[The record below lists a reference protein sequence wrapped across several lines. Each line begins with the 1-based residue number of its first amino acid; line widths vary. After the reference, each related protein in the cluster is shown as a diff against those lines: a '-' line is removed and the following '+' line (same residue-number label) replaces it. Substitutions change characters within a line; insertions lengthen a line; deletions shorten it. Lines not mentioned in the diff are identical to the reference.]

1 MNVIGL
7 DTSMPSTAV
16 GLLVGGDQ
24 LFEAY
29 DERVGGE
36 RPGHQQRLLELAHE
50 VLGRAH
56 VRWTEVDRVAVGLG
70 PGTYTGM
77 RVGVA
82 TARALAQ
89 SLSAEIVG
97 VSSSMALAH
106 AALQSGVSG
115 DRDHVLTVVDARRRE
130 VFVAAYARAAAA
142 APPALL
148 AGPQPLAPA
157 AVGAWLAN
165 VEPQLVSPR
174 AAADRRPSSHG
185 AGSWLAVG
193 DATGELADE
202 LSALGVV
209 VPPTDS
215 RLHRV
220 GARALCELGS
230 AIAPDDIADV
240 LPQYCRRPDAEIA
253 LARRDA
259 DADGVAD
266 AVVAGTP
273 TARVGG
279 TA

>member
-16 GLLVGGDQ
+16 GLLVAGDQ

-29 DERVGGE
+29 DERLGGE
-36 RPGHQQRLLELAHE
+36 RPGHQQRLLELADE

-56 VRWTEVDRVAVGLG
+56 VTWAEVDRIAVGLG

-106 AALQSGVSG
+106 AALGAEENG

-130 VFVAAYARAAAA
+130 VFVAAYARVAA
-142 APPALL
+142 APPTLL
-148 AGPQPLAPA
+148 AGPQPMAPAGVGAWVA
-157 AVGAWLAN
+157 AVGS
-165 VEPQLVSPR
+165 QLVATG
-174 AAADRRPSSHG
+174 AAAGCHASPEV
-185 AGSWLAVG
+185 AGSSSWVAVG
-193 DATGELADE
+193 DAAGALVGDLSTLGVTVAPAD
-202 LSALGVV
+202 SALN
-209 VPPTDS
+209 
-215 RLHRV
+215 RV

-230 AIAPDDIADV
+230 AIAPEDIADV

-253 LARRDA
+253 LAGREL
-259 DADGVAD
+259 DGD
-266 AVVAGTP
+266 AVGSL
-273 TARVGG
+273 TATGG
-279 TA
+279 GAV